1 MGIILN
7 YHAPATVS
15 GVSYVGWPERRR
27 PLEPSQA
34 VVNDV
39 IALDG
44 NTALHFAVS
53 RYSSL
58 ADHAPKR
65 PQRAVLS
72 RIPTRHLH
80 PHHGAAFVPPAPDLP
95 AMCLCH

>member
-1 MGIILN
+1 MNDLT
-7 YHAPATVS
+7 PATVS
-15 GVSYVGWPERRR
+15 GVSYVVWPERRR

-34 VVNDV
+34 VGNDV

-44 NTALHFAVS
+44 NTTLHFAVS
-53 RYSSL
+53 RYPSL

-80 PHHGAAFVPPAPDLP
+80 PHHGAAFVPPAPALP
-95 AMCLCH
+95 AMCLSH